1 MVLVKQLLAQ
11 KSDQVYSVTP
21 NTSLRRAIQ
30 EMADHDIGVVVVL
43 EGTSIKGIFS
53 ERDFIRDFAG
63 EAGPSL
69 DAPISDLMTAKVIS
83 VTPEQTIDDCM
94 ILMTENH
101 IRHLPVTRSGRLIGL
116 ISIGDLVKELI
127 AERDSTI
134 RGLENYIM
142 GTEYNR

>member
-11 KSDQVYSVTP
+11 KSGQVYSVSP
-21 NTSLRRAIQ
+21 KTSLRAAIQ
-30 EMADHDIGVVVVL
+30 EMADRDIGVVVVL
-43 EGTSIKGIFS
+43 EGNEIKGIFS

-63 EAGPSL
+63 DEGPSL
-69 DAPISDLMTAKVIS
+69 DAPISDLMTENVIS

-94 ILMTENH
+94 ILMTENR
-101 IRHLPVTRSGRLIGL
+101 IRHLPVTKAGRLVGL

>member
-11 KSDQVYSVTP
+11 KSGHVFSVSPKT
-21 NTSLRRAIQ
+21 TLRAAIQ
-30 EMADHDIGVVVVL
+30 DMADHDIGVVVVL

-63 EAGPSL
+63 DEGPSL
-69 DAPISDLMTAKVIS
+69 DSPISELMTAEVIS

-101 IRHLPVTRSGRLIGL
+101 IRHLPVIKAGRLVGL

>member
-11 KSDQVYSVTP
+11 KSGQVYSVSP
-21 NTSLRRAIQ
+21 KTSLRAAIQ
-30 EMADHDIGVVVVL
+30 EMADRDIGVVVVL
-43 EGTSIKGIFS
+43 EGNEIKGIFS

-63 EAGPSL
+63 DEGPSL
-69 DAPISDLMTAKVIS
+69 DAPISDLMTEKVIS

-94 ILMTENH
+94 ILMTENR
-101 IRHLPVTRSGRLIGL
+101 IRHLPVTKAGRLVGL